1 MADIHVSMSLRMR
14 LYWLHSKKKCKGS
27 SISPQLH
34 KGFSIMFLSR
44 DGDVKYYSLFSVLH
58 DRFVQ
63 DDFLENI
70 VFGVG

>member
-14 LYWLHSKKKCKGS
+14 LYWLHSKKWKGF

-44 DGDVKYYSLFSVLH
+44 DGDVKYYCLFSVLH
-58 DRFVQ
+58 DRFVRC
-63 DDFLENI
+63 DFLENI
-70 VFGVG
+70 VFGM

>member
-14 LYWLHSKKKCKGS
+14 LFWLHSRKKWKGS

-44 DGDVKYYSLFSVLH
+44 DGDVRYYSLFSVLH

-70 VFGVG
+70 VFEEG

>member
-1 MADIHVSMSLRMR
+1 MADIHASMSLRMR
-14 LYWLHSKKKCKGS
+14 LYWLYSKKKWKWS

-44 DGDVKYYSLFSVLH
+44 DGDVKYCSLFSVLH
-58 DRFVQ
+58 DRFVR

>member
-1 MADIHVSMSLRMR
+1 MADIHVSMSHRMR
-14 LYWLHSKKKCKGS
+14 LYWLHSKKRWKGS

-44 DGDVKYYSLFSVLH
+44 DGDVRYYSLFSVLH

-70 VFGVG
+70 VFEVG

>member
-14 LYWLHSKKKCKGS
+14 LYWLPSKKKWKGS
-27 SISPQLH
+27 SISQQSH

-44 DGDVKYYSLFSVLH
+44 NGDVRYYNLFSVLH

-63 DDFLENI
+63 DDFRENI
-70 VFGVG
+70 VFEVG